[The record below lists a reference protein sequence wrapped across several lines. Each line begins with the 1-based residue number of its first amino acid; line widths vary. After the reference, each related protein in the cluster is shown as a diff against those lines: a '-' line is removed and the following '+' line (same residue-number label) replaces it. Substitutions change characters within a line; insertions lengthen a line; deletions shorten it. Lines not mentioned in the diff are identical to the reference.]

1 MNREVKNIVKGKTK
15 AEDRPSI
22 KFIVQMILADNPAAR
37 DDDHLLYE
45 LVAEKVIYYQYGIT
59 DISNIPLKEGL
70 LNFKLP
76 AFATVIRSRSQL
88 QNSFE
93 DLRGELYE
101 IRRSRA
107 TQNAWIQ
114 EYNHIIP
121 EEERDTL

>member
-1 MNREVKNIVKGKTK
+1 MKKEIKNIINRKTE

-22 KFIVQMILADNPAAR
+22 KFIVQMILAENPKAR

-59 DISNIPLKEGL
+59 NIENIPLKEGL

-93 DLRGELYE
+93 DLRGNLYE
-101 IRRSRA
+101 IRRRS
-107 TQNAWIQ
+107 QQSWIN

-121 EEERDTL
+121 EEERESL